1 MSKIFEALQK
11 SQSQGDRAVAPIP
24 EISPAMVSPLPEA
37 AAADVSGLEQCGT
50 FSIPHDPRLR
60 LVALSDERSLG
71 AEKMR
76 VLSTRLRHLRH
87 PRRFTK
93 VLVSSCVKGEG
104 KSVVSANLAIT
115 LAKNASHRTLLI
127 DGDLRQPGLTLMFNG
142 EKYPGIGDWYHS
154 EASIHG
160 FLRRSQDFPL
170 WFLPAG
176 KLPGQPLE
184 VLQSERLSQL
194 VSEMGELFDWVI
206 VDSPPL
212 SPLADSTIWA
222 ALTEGTLLVVREGQ
236 TPTKL
241 LRGVLESFQ
250 KDKLLGVVVNESTTT
265 EQRYYDLYY
274 RKNRNGD
281 AG

>member
-11 SQSQGDRAVAPIP
+11 SQSQGDRTTAIP
-24 EISPAMVSPLPEA
+24 EMAAEAVSPLA
-37 AAADVSGLEQCGT
+37 APAADLSALDQCAILSVIDT
-50 FSIPHDPRLR
+50 PKSR
-60 LVALSDERSLG
+60 LVSLSDERSLG

-93 VLVSSCVKGEG
+93 LLISSCMKGEG

-115 LAKNASHRTLLI
+115 LAKNASQRTLLV
-127 DGDLRQPGLTLMFNG
+127 DGDLRQPGLSRMFG
-142 EKYPGIGDWYHS
+142 SEKLPGIADWYRDQVP
-154 EASIHG
+154 IHQ

-176 KLPGQPLE
+176 KVPGQPLE
-184 VLQSERLSQL
+184 VLQSDRLAQL
-194 VSEMGELFDWVI
+194 MTELGEVFEWVI

-222 ALTEGTLLVVREGQ
+222 ALTEATVLVVREGQ

-241 LRGVLESFQ
+241 LRNVLDSFQ
-250 KDKLLGVVVNESTTT
+250 KDRLVGVVVNESKSA
-265 EQRYYDLYY
+265 ERKYYDLYY
-274 RKNRNGD
+274 RKSRNGD
-281 AG
+281 HP